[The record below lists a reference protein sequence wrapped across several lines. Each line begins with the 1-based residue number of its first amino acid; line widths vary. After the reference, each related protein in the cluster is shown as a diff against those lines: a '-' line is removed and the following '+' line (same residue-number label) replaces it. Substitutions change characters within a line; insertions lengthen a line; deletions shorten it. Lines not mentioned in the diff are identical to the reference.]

1 MEDEFVCCVLPN
13 QTITQLNQLEAQ
25 LFNCSRFK
33 TDLELYS
40 QLVRLFF
47 FYIKGTVSVISSD
60 KIAMPDFQWTGTLNS
75 FVFIKS

>member
-47 FYIKGTVSVISSD
+47 YIKGTVSVISSD